1 MGAKKNRE
9 QRLLLLL
16 TKRHDYITSEELAEH
31 LETSQKT
38 IYRLI
43 KKINETHGEGL
54 IQSEK
59 GRGYKLNY
67 EKYISQAN
75 IQPSQRSQYSP
86 QERRNRVME
95 ELLLSSPNAKN
106 VYDLFEDYYV
116 GESVIFS
123 DEQVIAEHLQR
134 YELKLERK
142 QRTLAIL
149 GKEANLRRAI
159 ADLIQVHNI
168 IEIDDLKNHSELNF
182 NNYDVLFIL
191 DQLKLIEKQL
201 QLTIPYPYN
210 VNIFSHLY
218 ILISR
223 LRKVHRLP
231 NEEMS
236 PLSKKEQER
245 LEQDKALY
253 QVAKSAIKNVEK
265 YLHNA

>member
-1 MGAKKNRE
+1 
-9 QRLLLLL
+9 
-16 TKRHDYITSEELAEH
+16 
-31 LETSQKT
+31 
-38 IYRLI
+38 
-43 KKINETHGEGL
+43 
-54 IQSEK
+54 
-59 GRGYKLNY
+59 
-67 EKYISQAN
+67 
-75 IQPSQRSQYSP
+75 
-86 QERRNRVME
+86 ME

-159 ADLIQVHNI
+159 ADLIQVCTI
-168 IEIDDLKNHSELNF
+168 SSEIDHLKNHSELNF

-236 PLSKKEQER
+236 P
-245 LEQDKALY
+245 AF
-253 QVAKSAIKNVEK
+253 
-265 YLHNA
+265 